1 MFDLDLTVN
10 GMDQLGQNLK
20 AFTADIQQNALE
32 KMLLA
37 GAQPIATEMEAQAPR
52 EHDIGPR
59 KHEDVHI
66 ADSIVIKVEH
76 KPIGSD
82 AEVYVGPSKRVSW
95 KANWIEFGATAH
107 AIFTRM
113 TRSMRKAG
121 DKGKKVLASSSQIFG
136 SHVQH
141 PGISPRPFIRPALD
155 AAGPDAIAAMK
166 TSLAKSIKDATR
178 RVSKSYAP
186 ARKPKDF
193 QG

>member
-1 MFDLDLTVN
+1 MFDFDLKVN
-10 GMDQLGQNLK
+10 GMDQLGQNLS
-20 AFTADIQQNALE
+20 AFTAEIQDKALE

-37 GAQPIATEMEAQAPR
+37 GAQPIAKEMEAQAPR

-66 ADSIVIKVEH
+66 ADSIVIKVER

-95 KANWIEFGATAH
+95 KANWIEFGAAAH
-107 AIFTRM
+107 AIVTAM
-113 TRSMRKAG
+113 TKKMSKFG
-121 DKGKKVLASSSQIFG
+121 IKQKKVLASSSQIFG
-136 SHVQH
+136 THVQH
-141 PGISPRPFIRPALD
+141 PGVHPKPFIRPALD

-178 RVSKSYAP
+178 RASKAYAP
-186 ARKPKDF
+186 ARGPK
-193 QG
+193 